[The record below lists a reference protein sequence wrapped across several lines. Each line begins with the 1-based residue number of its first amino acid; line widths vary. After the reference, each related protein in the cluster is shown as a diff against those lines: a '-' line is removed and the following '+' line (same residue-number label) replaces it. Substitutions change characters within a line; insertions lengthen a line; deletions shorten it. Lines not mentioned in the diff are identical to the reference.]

1 MKSKSLAEESHAQ
14 PFILQLNERLFPEAH
29 EKEGFYH
36 LCAISN
42 IQHLRWAAGFIL
54 LLSLI
59 HVFVFIS
66 KLDSSSTLEYQWRM
80 LVIGGHIVLF
90 AYFLSYLLQAYLYPN
105 ITKRWSNQLGGMLTF
120 LVLLISGAYFA
131 GVDQLVAH
139 SITPVFIVATAAPLL
154 ILIRPLYALFSYG
167 IFFLLTVLLLIAF
180 QDDKTVLLT
189 NIVNV
194 VTISFVGFF
203 FSLVFWANRL
213 SLFRY
218 NNKLHAQ
225 QHSLEMANKNLL
237 QIASELERSNAQK
250 DRVLSVI
257 AHDLRSPFNTL
268 IGTAELLS
276 DEDFDLSREEETKL
290 KRNLLISSRNTYM
303 LVDNLLEWARLQQK
317 SAQPDIQDVS
327 LLPLLHDLFSEL
339 TIVAQTKKIHL
350 AIIGGAGIVV
360 QSDPIMLASVLRNL
374 ITNAIKFSNKGGE
387 VKVAVSVDATE
398 NAIISVIDQGVGVE
412 PAELENWK
420 NGGLLEGKVGTA
432 NEPSTGLGLSI
443 VKDMLQLNNGK
454 LLIESTPGKG
464 SSFSVFIP
472 LAK

>member
-1 MKSKSLAEESHAQ
+1 MKSKSLVEESRVQ
-14 PFILQLNERLFPEAH
+14 PFLLKLKERLFPNAH

-42 IQHLRWAAGFIL
+42 ILHLRWAASFIL

-59 HVFVFIS
+59 HLFVFIS

-90 AYFLSYLLQAYLYPN
+90 AYFLSYLLQAYFYPN

-120 LVLLISGAYFA
+120 LVLLLSGAYFA

-139 SITPVFIVATAAPLL
+139 SITPVFIVAIAAPLL
-154 ILIRPLYALFSYG
+154 ILIRPQYALFSYG
-167 IFFLLTVLLLIAF
+167 IFFLLAILLLIEF

-194 VTISFVGFF
+194 VTVSFVGFF

-218 NNKLHAQ
+218 NNQLYAQ
-225 QHSLEMANKNLL
+225 QSSLENANKNLL
-237 QIASELERSNAQK
+237 QITSELEQSNAQK

-257 AHDLRSPFNTL
+257 GHDLRSPFNTL

-276 DEDFDLSREEETKL
+276 DEDYDLSADEEMKL
-290 KRNLLISSRNTYM
+290 RRNLLITSRNTYM

-327 LLPLLHDLFSEL
+327 LLPLIHDLFSEL
-339 TIVAQTKKIHL
+339 AIVAQSKQIHL
-350 AIIGGAGIVV
+350 TINSDAGLVV
-360 QSDPIMLASVLRNL
+360 QSDPVMLASVLRNL

-387 VKVAVSVDATE
+387 IKVAVSVDAAE
-398 NAIISVIDQGVGVE
+398 NAIISVIDQGVGIE
-412 PAELENWK
+412 AAELENWK
-420 NGGLLEGKVGTA
+420 NGGLLESKVGTA

-443 VKDMLQLNNGK
+443 VKDMLHLNNGK
-454 LLIESTPGKG
+454 LLIESAPGKG
-464 SSFSVFIP
+464 SRFSAFIP